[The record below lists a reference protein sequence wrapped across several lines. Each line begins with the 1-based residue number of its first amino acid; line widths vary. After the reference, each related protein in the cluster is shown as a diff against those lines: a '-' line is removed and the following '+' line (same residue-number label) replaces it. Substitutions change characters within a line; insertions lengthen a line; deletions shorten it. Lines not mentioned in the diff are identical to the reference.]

1 MTLIEKNSTDL
12 EDHITFWNAVRK
24 ENAIAY
30 YSRKEK
36 IYKLGLQP
44 MPALAVSQYKAK
56 EAIGIEL
63 LLRSLKNSQFGSER
77 WTLAD
82 CSAEL
87 LHTPPKNCFKKN
99 PYSVTVLFDNDEN
112 KAYPYTCWD
121 YIYYQDEQN
130 EWQKVQGLVDAN
142 GMFYKE
148 KTGDIVYF
156 HVFAPDAE
164 TYGDTGEWT
173 VKFKNTTIFASIA
186 SSSRSVS
193 GPSEQAR
200 KPTAHSPPTPKTP
213 RKRQRETEEDTESHS
228 PTSTSRGFRLRR
240 GRGEQQGESATG
252 PTPQRRRRTTAHST
266 VQSAPTAGEVGRDT
280 RSVPRHGLDRLR
292 RLQAEARDPFLVLL
306 KGPPNCL
313 KCWRY
318 RCKQKNN
325 AMFLAVSSVFRW
337 IGDESESHARLLL
350 AFSDNR
356 QRQTFLDNVT
366 LPKGT
371 TYSLGNIDSL

>member
-12 EDHITFWNAVRK
+12 EDHIQFLNAVRK
-24 ENAIAY
+24 ENVIAY

-36 IYKLGLQP
+36 IYNLGLQP

-63 LLRSLKNSQFGSER
+63 LLRSLKNSQYGSER

-82 CSAEL
+82 VSAEL
-87 LHTPPKNCFKKN
+87 LHTAPKNCFKKN
-99 PYSVTVLFDNDEN
+99 PYRVTVLYDNDEN

-121 YIYYQDEQN
+121 NIYYQDEQN
-130 EWQKVQGLVDAN
+130 AWQKVPGLVDSN

-164 TYGDTGEWT
+164 LYGDTGEWT

-200 KPTAHSPPTPKTP
+200 KPTAHPPPIPKTP
-213 RKRQRETEEDTESHS
+213 RKRQRETEEDTERHS

-240 GRGEQQGESATG
+240 GRGEQQGESPTR
-252 PTPQRRRRTTAHST
+252 PTPQRRRRTTTDASVHT
-266 VQSAPTAGEVGRDT
+266 APTAGEVGRNT
-280 RSVPRHGLDRLR
+280 RSLPRHGLDRLR
-292 RLQAEARDPFLVLL
+292 RLQEEARDPFLVLL
-306 KGPPNCL
+306 KGPPNSL

-318 RCKQKNN
+318 RCKQKNI
-325 AMFLAVSSVFRW
+325 AMFMAVSSVFRW
-337 IGDESESHARLLL
+337 IGDESENHARLLL
-350 AFSDNR
+350 AFSDSR
-356 QRQTFLDNVT
+356 QRQAFLENVT

-371 TYSLGNIDSL
+371 THCLGNIDSL

>member
-1 MTLIEKNSTDL
+1 M
-12 EDHITFWNAVRK
+12 RK
-24 ENAIAY
+24 ENVIAY

-36 IYKLGLQP
+36 IYNLGLQP

-82 CSAEL
+82 VSAEL
-87 LHTPPKNCFKKN
+87 LHTAPKNCFKKN
-99 PYSVTVLFDNDEN
+99 PYRVTVLYDNDEN

-121 YIYYQDEQN
+121 HIYYQDEQN
-130 EWQKVQGLVDAN
+130 EWQKVPGLVDSN

-164 TYGDTGEWT
+164 LYGDTGEWT

-200 KPTAHSPPTPKTP
+200 KPTAHPPPIPKTP
-213 RKRQRETEEDTESHS
+213 RKRQRETEEDTERHS

-240 GRGEQQGESATG
+240 GRGEQQGESPTR
-252 PTPQRRRRTTAHST
+252 PTPQRRRRTTTNTSVHT
-266 VQSAPTAGEVGRDT
+266 APTAGEVGSVT

-292 RLQAEARDPFLVLL
+292 RLQEEARDPFLVLL
-306 KGPPNCL
+306 KGPPNSL

-318 RCKQKNN
+318 RCKQKNI
-325 AMFLAVSSVFRW
+325 AMFMAVSSVFRW
-337 IGDESESHARLLL
+337 IGDESENHARLLL
-350 AFSDNR
+350 AFSDSR
-356 QRQTFLDNVT
+356 QRQAFLENVT

-371 TYSLGNIDSL
+371 THCLGNIDSL